1 MGIEDE
7 ISELVFKIK
16 LQQADESKLAQD
28 IRKLIGKAR
37 SAPLKCTARWY
48 LAWAE
53 QLVEKAREK
62 EDKDWA
68 DSVEEAVKRVYEFS
82 FVNQN

>member
-7 ISELVFKIK
+7 ISELVFRIK
-16 LQQADESKLAQD
+16 LKHLDGKLAQD
-28 IRKLIGKAR
+28 IRKLIEKAR
-37 SAPLKCTARWY
+37 SAPLNCTARWY

-53 QLVEKAREK
+53 QLADKAREK

-68 DSVEEAVKRVYEFS
+68 DRVEEAVKRVFEFS
-82 FVNQN
+82 FVNQK